1 MHLALFW
8 LAMTFTCLFV
18 QAFFAMMEMA
28 AVSFNK
34 VRLQYYVSRGSRR
47 ARWLSELISNP
58 PRLFG
63 TALFGVNF
71 ALQVGSECSR
81 RLYLSLGL
89 SPDLAPL
96 TQVLLVLV
104 FAELTPLFAARK
116 YSGHVIMSGIPI
128 LYAFSKLMIPVTWSI
143 GLISK
148 GINYLMTG
156 SKEVHLMHITRDELQ
171 RALEEQNHEQR
182 PIGED
187 SDFNLLVGNIL
198 NLQNQE
204 AAHLMIPLH
213 IVHMV
218 SAEQTSEKIREML
231 DKSYHPFLPVYE
243 SHRNNVIGIID
254 TRDLIKSDLKLP
266 CKSLIDPPWF
276 VVLDT
281 PASQILNQFRH
292 NKQKVAVVLDHEGQ
306 AVGIL
311 TLDLIIK
318 SLFGESIEDPLPMSD
333 SETQALV
340 DRTFEADLSIESFNQ
355 VFTAKIEDEGCET
368 LGQLVAQVLGHH
380 PEVGEVV
387 RLGAYEIQIQE
398 VSLGQ
403 IKKVLVRSII

>member
-8 LAMTFTCLFV
+8 LLMTFLCLFI

-34 VRLQYYVSRGSRR
+34 VRLQYYVSTGSKR
-47 ARWLSELISNP
+47 ALWLSQLLSNP

-81 RLYLSLGL
+81 RLYLALGL

-96 TQVLLVLV
+96 SQVLLVLV

-116 YSGHVIMSGIPI
+116 FSGQVIMAGIPI
-128 LYAFSKLMIPVTWSI
+128 LYTFSKIMIPITWTI

-156 SKEVHLMHITRDELQ
+156 NKEVHLMHITRDELQ

-187 SDFNLLVGNIL
+187 TDFNLLVGNIL
-198 NLQNQE
+198 SLQNKQS
-204 AAHLMIPLH
+204 AHLMIPLH
-213 IVHMV
+213 KVHMV
-218 SAEQTSEKIREML
+218 PAEQTGHKIREQL
-231 DKSYHPFLPVYE
+231 DRSYHPFLPVYDN
-243 SHRNNVIGIID
+243 HRSNVIGIID
-254 TRDLIKSDLKLP
+254 TRDLIKGDLSQP
-266 CKSLIDPPWF
+266 CKKLIDPPWF
-276 VVLDT
+276 VLLDA
-281 PASQILNQFRH
+281 PASEILNQFRH
-292 NKQKVAVVLDHEGQ
+292 NQQKVAVVLDREGQ
-306 AVGIL
+306 AIGIL
-311 TLDLIIK
+311 TLDLIVK
-318 SLFGESIEDPLPMSD
+318 CLFGESIEDPQPMKD
-333 SETQALV
+333 SSNQPLV
-340 DRTFEADLSIESFNQ
+340 DRTFDADFSLDAFNAK
-355 VFTAKIEDEGCET
+355 FNAKIDTEGCKT
-368 LGQLVAQVLGHH
+368 LGELLAQVIEHH
-380 PEVGEVV
+380 PEVGETV
-387 RLGAYEIQIQE
+387 RLGTYEIRIQE